1 MSPAPS
7 SLAAALLTLLAAE
20 APGVQQ
26 LPISGCAACAG
37 GAPRGFSTL
46 LGRGTGGTF
55 IGPRRWYERDIPI
68 RLVLPP
74 MPLTDEGAI
83 EVAVAVVAANN
94 PRLREAL
101 LLAGPFSAAPP
112 ATPRVKED
120 LYLTISKAASVVPIR
135 RDHLPKNGFPPAAIR
150 SVPYP
155 QWQPLRER

>member
-1 MSPAPS
+1 MSPARS

-83 EVAVAVVAANN
+83 EAAVAVVAANN

-101 LLAGPFSAAPP
+101 LLAGPFS
-112 ATPRVKED
+112 PRVKED
-120 LYLTISKAASVVPIR
+120 LYLTISKPARVVPIR